1 VVGIFPDVGSVE
13 RLVGAILMDIDDEW
27 QVNRRYF
34 SQESMHTLFAPEEQQ
49 RLTAPLHLEPIH

>member
-1 VVGIFPDVGSVE
+1 MGSVE

-27 QVNRRYF
+27 QVDRRYF